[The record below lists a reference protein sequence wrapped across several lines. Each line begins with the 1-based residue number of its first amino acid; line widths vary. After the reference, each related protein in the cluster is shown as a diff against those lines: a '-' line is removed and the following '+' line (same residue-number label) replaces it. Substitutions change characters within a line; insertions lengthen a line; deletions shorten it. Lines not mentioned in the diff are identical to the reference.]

1 MHIRHIALYAL
12 AAGALVVPVMLF
24 GEGEGADAATGT
36 GAESVADTAQ
46 TVVVQPDPVAPGAGF
61 SVSDGGSCPGD
72 TAEATFDDAAIPA
85 MQLSAQSGEIS
96 GTAIVPEGTAP
107 GSYRVT
113 LTCGATSGA
122 RQSALDPGRAGD
134 EEHGGARGTADGD
147 GDGHGRAQERGEES
161 GDGRKTLTGTMIVSG
176 GADEVV
182 PQGGADTGAG
192 GAAGTGRTAT
202 TLTGVLLLAAVG
214 WGALRRRRPSDP
226 RS

>member
-36 GAESVADTAQ
+36 GTETAADTAQ
-46 TVVVQPDPVAPGAGF
+46 AVVVQPDPVAPGAGF

-72 TAEATFDDAAIPA
+72 TAEATFDDADIPT

-113 LTCGATSGA
+113 LTCGGTSGA

-147 GDGHGRAQERGEES
+147 DHGRGRTEEHGQES
-161 GDGRKTLTGTMIVSG
+161 GDGRKTLTGTMIVSS

-202 TLTGVLLLAAVG
+202 TLTGVLLLAAAG
-214 WGALRRRRPSDP
+214 WGALRRRRPRDT
-226 RS
+226 RN

>member
-36 GAESVADTAQ
+36 GTESAADTAQ
-46 TVVVQPDPVAPGAGF
+46 AVVVQPDPVAPGAGF
-61 SVSDGGSCPGD
+61 SVSDGGSCQGD
-72 TAEATFDDAAIPA
+72 TAEATFDDADIPA

-107 GSYRVT
+107 GSYQVT
-113 LTCGATSGA
+113 LTCGGTSGA

-134 EEHGGARGTADGD
+134 EERGGARGKADGY
-147 GDGHGRAQERGEES
+147 GHGRAEERGEES

-176 GADEVV
+176 GADEAV

-192 GAAGTGRTAT
+192 GAAGTGGTAT
-202 TLTGVLLLAAVG
+202 TLTGVLLLAAAG
-214 WGALRRRRPSDP
+214 WGALRRRRPRDT